1 VVPVVSRHAGPVGPD
16 PATQSDMSPYAG
28 AVDIARTSGGT
39 VDFETLTAT
48 LTDLVMHDY
57 RRSPGAG
64 QVQEFS
70 HGPAVYLF
78 AESSAH
84 DARTVLA
91 VGRPE
96 VPADARD
103 TTYQRGYPLPESVA
117 GRDVDH
123 GHFLPYSAGGLYGPN
138 LYVQDRALNR
148 GWSRDGRAYRRLE
161 RAAVSGAREP

>member
-1 VVPVVSRHAGPVGPD
+1 
-16 PATQSDMSPYAG
+16 MSPYAG